1 MSISSIPSTF
11 LPGFRNLLTTNTLQL
26 LWNNRSTTEKQQ
38 LTKQA
43 SIGAPPAN
51 FLPNPNITS
60 LAREAAWFSL
70 TDAQRATYGDGTAGG
85 ATLGSLTN
93 GNAATTYQ
101 TGGFGSQTTTTPTAT
116 TPLDFTAAR
125 LDALSQT
132 PPSDVSAAYRT
143 IWKDNFST
151 TNVLK
156 ANGSAGDTNGGAIFV
171 SIRAGTGAERVTN
184 PYTDDTTRTDDNYD
198 LFEKQTTS
206 LAKSITDRFG
216 QSEGLLGYDT
226 NGNGY
231 LDNESE
237 LFGFDGTTAGPSL
250 SASGLLSDR
259 FMVLTSAG
267 KSVKVDQSIFGTAR
281 DSSDGYLPYTT
292 AYTTLQRDGSGK
304 LELVVGSTAGI
315 QTPKPAPAVAFVG
328 SPSGFFAT
336 GQTIDI
342 AVTFNRDVTVT
353 GTDSKLALDIGGVAR
368 QADFLSASGATAIFR
383 YTVTAADDAPN
394 GLTIPA
400 NALTL
405 NSTTIRDVNNA
416 DVGLT
421 FAASTNPL
429 TVVGNF
435 APTITGT
442 TIPTGN
448 YNAGD
453 TIDVV
458 VAFDRPIVVT
468 GTTSTLTLQVGGGGT
483 EAAAFLSSTGNT
495 ATYRYTVQPG
505 DTDGDGIA
513 VQPNPITL
521 NGSTIRNTQA
531 TDATLTF
538 AGATNAAALVDTTA
552 PTVSSLT
559 LPAPGATP
567 VGTPLSVSLN
577 LSEPVTLTGTN
588 VTIGLLVNGVSQTG
602 TITTAPGAGLT
613 ALTFSYTVAAG
624 DQPGSGFSVV
634 ANSLTVGTGSA
645 IADAFGNLINPN
657 NPADAEPGII
667 YTP

>member
-11 LPGFRNLLTTNTLQL
+11 LPGFRDLLTTDTLQL
-26 LWNNRSTTEKQQ
+26 LWNNRSTTEKEQ
-38 LTKQA
+38 LTKQV

-60 LAREAAWFSL
+60 LAREAAWLSL

-85 ATLGSLTN
+85 APTGSLTN
-93 GNAATTYQ
+93 GNASTTYQ
-101 TGGFGSQTTTTPTAT
+101 TGGFGSQTTTTP
-116 TPLDFTAAR
+116 LDFTTAR

-132 PPSDVSAAYRT
+132 PSSDISSAYRT

-151 TNVLK
+151 TNVLRD
-156 ANGSAGDTNGGAIFV
+156 NGSAGDTNGGAIFV
-171 SIRAGTGAERVTN
+171 TIRAGTGAERVTN
-184 PYTDDTTRTDDNYD
+184 PYTDDTTRTNDNFD
-198 LFEKQTTS
+198 LFEAQVTS
-206 LAKSITDRFG
+206 LAKRITDRFG
-216 QSEGLLGYDT
+216 QSQGLLGYDT
-226 NGNGY
+226 NGNGF

-250 SASGLLSDR
+250 STSGLLSDR
-259 FMVLTSAG
+259 IMVLTSAG
-267 KSVKVDQSIFGTAR
+267 KSVKVDQSIFGTAP
-281 DSSDGYLPYTT
+281 DASAGYLPYTT
-292 AYTTLQRDGSGK
+292 AFTTLQRDAGGR
-304 LELVVGSTAGI
+304 LELVVETADGI
-315 QTPKPAPAVAFVG
+315 QPPRPAPEVGFVG
-328 SPSGFFAT
+328 TPSGFYTT
-336 GQTIDI
+336 GETIDI

-368 QADFLSASGATAIFR
+368 QADFLSASGATAIYR
-383 YTVTAADDAPN
+383 YTVTGADDAPN

-405 NSTTIRDVNNA
+405 NSTTIRDANNTDA
-416 DVGLT
+416 ALT

-483 EAAAFLSSTGNT
+483 ETAAFLSSSGST
-495 ATYRYTVQPG
+495 ATYRYTVQAG

-513 VQPNPITL
+513 VEPNPITL

-559 LPAPGATP
+559 LPAAGPTP

-624 DQPGSGFSVV
+624 DQPGSGFDVV
-634 ANSLTVGTGSA
+634 ANSLTIGTGAA
-645 IADAFGNLINPN
+645 IADAFGNPIDTN
-657 NPADAEPGII
+657 NPAGAEPGII